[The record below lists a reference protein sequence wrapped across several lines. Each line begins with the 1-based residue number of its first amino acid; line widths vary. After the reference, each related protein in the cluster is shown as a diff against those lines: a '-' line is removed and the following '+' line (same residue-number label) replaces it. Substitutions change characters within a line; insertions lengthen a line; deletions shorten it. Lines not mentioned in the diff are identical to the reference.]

1 MNNINKYQQ
10 RQHQTALMMSTA
22 GVRSCALNAVSVALC
37 AAGVPTDGIIAAS
50 DVGCCEHTP
59 LVGGQFTHS
68 LLID

>member
-10 RQHQTALMMSTA
+10 RQHQTALMCTA